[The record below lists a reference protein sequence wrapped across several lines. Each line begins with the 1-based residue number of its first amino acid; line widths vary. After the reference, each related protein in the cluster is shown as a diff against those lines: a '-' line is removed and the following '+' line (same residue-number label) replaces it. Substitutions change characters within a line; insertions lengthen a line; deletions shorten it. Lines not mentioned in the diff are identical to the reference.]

1 MDKPLISIIIPIYN
15 VSQYIT
21 KCLDSVF
28 SQTYKN
34 FEVILVDDCGTD
46 DSMDIVR
53 EYLNKNVLLNVN
65 IISHERNR
73 GLSAARNTGLVNA
86 KGEYVYFLDSDDSIS
101 DDCLS
106 VLAETLKDK
115 FYDVVLADY
124 KFVGTD
130 SISSDLKLPECEL
143 IGNASIL
150 GAYANGLWY
159 VMAWNKLCRR
169 EFLINNGLFFE
180 EGYLHEDVIWSFKL
194 ACKADS
200 MYVVNKKTYNYLV
213 RSSSIMTSMSIEKD
227 VTVYLK
233 AFERIIDFV
242 KKENRIF
249 GKNEYTIIEGK
260 KCGIMYSLLQKK
272 EIGLY
277 NKYYKDFYSL
287 SYISPFKAFRK
298 GILSFPY
305 LLRDVH
311 YCMPV
316 AIGRLYKRLF
326 YNVLYG
332 WRGKM
337 IEGSVW

>member
-1 MDKPLISIIIPIYN
+1 MYKPFISIIIPIYN

-46 DSMDIVR
+46 DSMDVVR
-53 EYLNKNVLLNVN
+53 EYLRKNVFHNVN
-65 IISHERNR
+65 ILSHERNR

-106 VLAETLKDK
+106 VLAWTLKDK

-130 SISSDLKLPECEL
+130 GISSDLKLPECEL

-169 EFLINNGLFFE
+169 DFLINNDLFFE
-180 EGYLHEDVIWSFKL
+180 EGS
-194 ACKADS
+194 
-200 MYVVNKKTYNYLV
+200 
-213 RSSSIMTSMSIEKD
+213 
-227 VTVYLK
+227 
-233 AFERIIDFV
+233 
-242 KKENRIF
+242 
-249 GKNEYTIIEGK
+249 
-260 KCGIMYSLLQKK
+260 
-272 EIGLY
+272 
-277 NKYYKDFYSL
+277 
-287 SYISPFKAFRK
+287 
-298 GILSFPY
+298 
-305 LLRDVH
+305 
-311 YCMPV
+311 
-316 AIGRLYKRLF
+316 
-326 YNVLYG
+326 
-332 WRGKM
+332 
-337 IEGSVW
+337 